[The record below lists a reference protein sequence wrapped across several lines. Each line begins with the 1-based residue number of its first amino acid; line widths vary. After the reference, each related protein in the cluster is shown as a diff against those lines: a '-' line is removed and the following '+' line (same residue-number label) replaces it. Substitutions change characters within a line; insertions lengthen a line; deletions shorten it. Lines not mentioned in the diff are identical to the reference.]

1 MFHALVLCIENTFDI
16 QIYWK
21 MRNLCYICS
30 FIGLYFIC
38 QHIYLCV
45 KHVFNA
51 WYLCVKCTNL
61 WMNELCTTFIINL
74 SHVKFVMCCCC
85 LLHVIICCLLL
96 LTINYYYS
104 SPNVVCCCL
113 SHVAIHC
120 SLLPLACIACCF
132 IIALFSYTNYPFPLC
147 CCYSSLTFATCCDSS
162 FILVLEL

>member
-1 MFHALVLCIENTFDI
+1 MGAPLILYFVNVP
-16 QIYWK
+16 
-21 MRNLCYICS
+21 ICS
-30 FIGLYFIC
+30 FIGLHFIC
-38 QHIYLCV
+38 QRIYSCV

-61 WMNELCTTFIINL
+61 WMNELHMTFIINL

-85 LLHVIICCLLL
+85 LLHFIICYLLL
-96 LTINYYYS
+96 LIINYYYS

-113 SHVAIHC
+113 SHVAVHC
-120 SLLPLACIACCF
+120 SLLPLVCITCCF